1 MMRNSML
8 SFCPVR
14 GGMNRPD
21 DYGGVDDYDAC
32 NDGRKSDFTIY
43 DTQFLIEFLN
53 DLYTLN
59 LLDKFSA
66 MVHIAVVYLKL

>member
-1 MMRNSML
+1 MMRNSTWL
-8 SFCPVR
+8 FCLVR
-14 GGMNRPD
+14 GGMSRS
-21 DYGGVDDYDAC
+21 GDYDLY
-32 NDGRKSDFTIY
+32 DDRRKSDFTIY